1 MEEEKKRHKPILT
14 ILSAVSIVLLWA
26 SIVLCLFAESTLYG
40 VMLLVASFLV
50 VVSLV
55 LTIVSRKER
64 FKKIWTA
71 LLIVDI
77 LTSSFALLSLPLLAL
92 RGIGFGMSDRVRE
105 AAAEKAKIENVLA
118 KVPKTG
124 LILHNLE
131 TIDSPYHYFD
141 GDGSI
146 AKQFTSLNFTFIGEG
161 NMTGSS
167 AYYFNFE
174 SETKV
179 TFSPT
184 FDSVCV
190 SAEYGDLFGHH
201 AIQYKTYGFS
211 VPEGRKLKGLIDGR
225 VKEQK
230 EAYEKSRE
238 EAFEGLSF
246 NVALEKMKE
255 SESNFICFYFD
266 KSYEMGFTRVF
277 DEERSILQA
286 FSDIDPNQL
295 TLLEESPE
303 LGQQSLNYSDLGHNC
318 PYYFRY
324 FNPEKCL
331 EVSKY
336 YEDPYGGTRTVSLY
350 YRVGEEEGK
359 SFLKSVS
366 EIVATKPI
374 AY

>member
-14 ILSAVSIVLLWA
+14 ILSAVFIVLLWV

-50 VVSLV
+50 AVSLV

-92 RGIGFGMSDRVRE
+92 RGIGTGMSDKVRE
-105 AAAEKAKIENVLA
+105 TAAEKAKIENVLV

-161 NMTGSS
+161 NMVGSS

-174 SETKV
+174 PETKV

-190 SAEYGDLFGHH
+190 SVEEGDLFGHH

-211 VPEGRKLKGLIDGR
+211 VLEGRKLKGLIDGR

-255 SESNFICFYFD
+255 SESKFICFYFD

-286 FSDIDPNQL
+286 FSNIDPNQL
-295 TLLEESPE
+295 TLLEGSPE
-303 LGQQSLNYSDLGHNC
+303 LGQQSLDYSDFRHNC

-336 YEDPYGGTRTVSLY
+336 YEDPYGGTQSVSLF
-350 YRVGEEEGK
+350 YRVGEEEGE

>member
-14 ILSAVSIVLLWA
+14 ILSAVSIVLLWV

-105 AAAEKAKIENVLA
+105 AAAEKAKIENVLV

-161 NMTGSS
+161 NMVGSS

-201 AIQYKTYGFS
+201 AIQYPTYGFS
-211 VPEGRKLKGLIDGR
+211 VLEGRKLKGLIDGR

-246 NVALEKMKE
+246 NVALEEMKE
-255 SESNFICFYFD
+255 SESKFICFYFD

-286 FSDIDPNQL
+286 FSNIDPNQL
-295 TLLEESPE
+295 TLLEKSPE
-303 LGQQSLNYSDLGHNC
+303 LGQQSLDYSDLGHNC
-318 PYYFRY
+318 PYCFRY

-336 YEDPYGGTRTVSLY
+336 YEDPYGGTRSVSLY
-350 YRVGEEEGK
+350 YRMGEEEGK

-366 EIVATKPI
+366 DLVATKPI